1 MAAFRKIRKPGKD
14 EYPGYSHI
22 YMDLLKDDDLILD
35 HLHENFFKIKEFNYL
50 LPGMLKTNGQQ
61 KKYCSRN

>member
-14 EYPGYSHI
+14 EHPGYSHI

-35 HLHENFFKIKEFNYL
+35 PLHKIS
-50 LPGMLKTNGQQ
+50 LK
-61 KKYCSRN
+61 

>member
-35 HLHENFFKIKEFNYL
+35 PLHKIS
-50 LPGMLKTNGQQ
+50 LK
-61 KKYCSRN
+61 